1 MFFCFFLFFVL
12 AIILNCDCL
21 ETLQYMLKSYIARF
35 DIIWH
40 HLTRLSK
47 LKIMQNTEKP
57 LKWNCPGLRH
67 WKAWFLNVL
76 LCEMQTKELS
86 CGTRCPELKKRTFR
100 FRPDSK
106 NEARWKK
113 ETGGKHMNFFIFP
126 FWKLLLTFKHIFFR
140 LTLKLHVFMLQRFG
154 NLFKHEHSW
163 FSFWKFIFLVS
174 KWQLYFFI
182 LIPALSLRLRASLRW
197 PKPWFQ
203 IFFQLGI
210 TKPTKRR
217 ETSEPKMP
225 IT

>member
-1 MFFCFFLFFVL
+1 MKLPRF
-12 AIILNCDCL
+12 ATL
-21 ETLQYMLKSYIARF
+21 ESMV
-35 DIIWH
+35 
-40 HLTRLSK
+40 SK
-47 LKIMQNTEKP
+47 CPP
-57 LKWNCPGLRH
+57 LRNANKRTFMWDQMSRI
-67 WKAWFLNVL
+67 
-76 LCEMQTKELS
+76 
-86 CGTRCPELKKRTFR
+86 KKRTFR

-203 IFFQLGI
+203 IFFNWGSQNPLKEEKPANPNAI
-210 TKPTKRR
+210 T
-217 ETSEPKMP
+217 
-225 IT
+225 

>member
-1 MFFCFFLFFVL
+1 MFFCFFVLCFGYHFELWLFGNPTVHFEKL
-12 AIILNCDCL
+12 HC
-21 ETLQYMLKSYIARF
+21 Q
-35 DIIWH
+35 IWH
-40 HLTRLSK
+40 HLTSFDQIVKAENNAKYR
-47 LKIMQNTEKP
+47 KP

-86 CGTRCPELKKRTFR
+86 CGIRCPELKKRTFR

-113 ETGGKHMNFFIFP
+113 ETGGKHMIFFMFP

-140 LTLKLHVFMLQRFG
+140 LTLKLHVYMLQRFG

-197 PKPWFQ
+197 PKPCFQ
-203 IFFQLGI
+203 IFLNWGSQNPL
-210 TKPTKRR
+210 KEEK
-217 ETSEPKMP
+217 P